1 MWSAVSYKESEEE
14 SEEEED
20 EKEGTRTVRKLH
32 KLLQQRDGQ
41 DVRTRRGQKAALPE
55 IGPGN
60 YSSQSPVTTPK

>member
-1 MWSAVSYKESEEE
+1 MVSREDEE
-14 SEEEED
+14 SEEED
-20 EKEGTRTVRKLH
+20 EKAGTRTVRELL

-41 DVRTRRGQKAALPE
+41 DVLTRRGQKAALPE